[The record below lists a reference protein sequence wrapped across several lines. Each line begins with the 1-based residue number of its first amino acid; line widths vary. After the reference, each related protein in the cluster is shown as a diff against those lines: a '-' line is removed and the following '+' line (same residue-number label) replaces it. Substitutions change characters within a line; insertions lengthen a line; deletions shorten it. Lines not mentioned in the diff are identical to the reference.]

1 MTEAPQPSAFPPAYH
16 LVRDLRIEI
25 ARPTGDWQIRIPIG
39 PEILDA
45 SGRPR
50 VGILAVIADMIAG
63 QTAIRE
69 VAPAWIATSNLS
81 LSVGELPSEGT
92 LVGRPMVLRKGT
104 TTIVIEVALEHAES
118 GSSLGITT
126 LGFAILPRR
135 NEMQAALHDSRANG
149 IDTVYAAPGAA
160 LTKPLLE
167 AMKIVFDPREPG
179 TAEVAV
185 DPYLQNTLGALQGG
199 IVAIFT
205 EATAE
210 RLAASVLGAPV
221 RVRGLELQYLKLGK
235 AGPIRARARELGR
248 TASGMIVRVELDD
261 RGQAD
266 ALLTVA
272 TVWIDR
278 LATSPQSPARAISP
292 SRGPQAGRSL

>member
-1 MTEAPQPSAFPPAYH
+1 MTEAPQPNAFPPAHH
-16 LVRDLRIEI
+16 LVRDLRISIE
-25 ARPTGDWQIRIPIG
+25 RSSGEWLIRIPIG

-69 VAPAWIATSNLS
+69 VAPSWIATSNLS
-81 LSVGELPSEGT
+81 LSVSELPSEGT
-92 LVGRPMVLRKGT
+92 LVGRPKVLRKGA
-104 TTIVIEVALEHAES
+104 TTIVIEVELGCVVDPKERARPI
-118 GSSLGITT
+118 GITT

-135 NEMQAALHDSRANG
+135 NELQAELHRSRIAGN
-149 IDTVYAAPGAA
+149 DTVYAAPGAG

-167 AMKIVFDPREPG
+167 AMGIAFDPSEPG

-199 IVAIFT
+199 IVAIFA

-235 AGPIRARARELGR
+235 VGPIRARARELGR
-248 TASGMIVRVELDD
+248 TASGLIVRVELDD
-261 RGQAD
+261 RGQRD

-278 LATSPQSPARAISP
+278 LVLAPGS
-292 SRGPQAGRSL
+292 QAGRSL

>member
-1 MTEAPQPSAFPPAYH
+1 MTEAAKPTAYPPSH
-16 LVRDLRIEI
+16 HIVRDLRIAIDRSSGE
-25 ARPTGDWQIRIPIG
+25 WLIRIPIG

-69 VAPAWIATSNLS
+69 VAPSWIATSNLS
-81 LSVGELPSEGT
+81 LSVGELPSEGM
-92 LVGRPMVLRKGT
+92 LVGRPKVLRKGA
-104 TTIVIEVALEHAES
+104 TTIVIEVELEHRLEQLLDQQES
-118 GSSLGITT
+118 GRSVGITT

-135 NEMQAALHDSRANG
+135 NELQAELLRSRAEDTEG
-149 IDTVYAAPGAA
+149 GDTVYAPPPGAG

-167 AMKIVFDPREPG
+167 AMAVVFDPLDPG
-179 TAEVAV
+179 TAQIAV

-199 IVAIFT
+199 IVAIFA

-210 RLAASVLGAPV
+210 RFAASVLGAPV

-235 AGPIRARARELGR
+235 VGPIRARAREIGR
-248 TASGMIVRVELDD
+248 TASGLIVRVELDD
-261 RGQAD
+261 RGQGE

-278 LATSPQSPARAISP
+278 LAPTSK
-292 SRGPQAGRSL
+292 

>member
-1 MTEAPQPSAFPPAYH
+1 MTESAKPTAYPPSH
-16 LVRDLRIEI
+16 HIVRDLRIAIDRSSGE
-25 ARPTGDWQIRIPIG
+25 WLIRIPIG

-69 VAPAWIATSNLS
+69 VAPSWIATSNLS
-81 LSVGELPSEGT
+81 LSVGELPSEGI
-92 LVGRPMVLRKGT
+92 LVGRPKVLRKGA
-104 TTIVIEVALEHAES
+104 TTIVIEVELEHLHEQKES
-118 GSSLGITT
+118 GRSVGITT

-135 NEMQAALHDSRANG
+135 NELQAELHRSRSDG
-149 IDTVYAAPGAA
+149 RDTVYAPSPGAG

-167 AMKIVFDPREPG
+167 AMAVAFDPQDPG
-179 TAEVAV
+179 TAQVAV

-199 IVAIFT
+199 IVAIFA

-210 RLAASVLGAPV
+210 RFAASVLGAPV

-235 AGPIRARARELGR
+235 VGPIRARAREIGR
-248 TASGMIVRVELDD
+248 TASGLIVRVELDD
-261 RGQAD
+261 RGQGE

-278 LATSPQSPARAISP
+278 LAPDSK
-292 SRGPQAGRSL
+292 

>member
-1 MTEAPQPSAFPPAYH
+1 LTEAAKPTAYPPSH
-16 LVRDLRIEI
+16 HIVRDLRIAIDRSSGE
-25 ARPTGDWQIRIPIG
+25 WLIRIPIG

-69 VAPAWIATSNLS
+69 VAPSWIATSNLS
-81 LSVGELPSEGT
+81 LSVGELPSEGM
-92 LVGRPMVLRKGT
+92 LVGRPKILRKGA
-104 TTIVIEVALEHAES
+104 TTIVIEVELEHLLEQKES
-118 GSSLGITT
+118 GRSVGITT

-135 NEMQAALHDSRANG
+135 NELQAELHRSRTENTEG
-149 IDTVYAAPGAA
+149 SDTIYAPPPGAG

-167 AMKIVFDPREPG
+167 AMAVAFDPLDPG
-179 TAEVAV
+179 TAQIAV

-199 IVAIFT
+199 IVAIFA

-210 RLAASVLGAPV
+210 RFAASVLGAPV

-235 AGPIRARARELGR
+235 VGPIRARAREIGR
-248 TASGMIVRVELDD
+248 TASGLIVRVELDD
-261 RGQAD
+261 RGQGE

-278 LATSPQSPARAISP
+278 LAPTSK
-292 SRGPQAGRSL
+292 